1 MTEKKV
7 VKKVTK
13 KAVAKK
19 KEVEAIVSN
28 IETVPVQKDN
38 SLQNLGLAMVILAAL
53 IYIVYRAL

>member
-1 MTEKKV
+1 MTAKKV

-38 SLQNLGLAMVILAAL
+38 SLQNLGWAMVILAAL